1 MTARDIVQERRG
13 KAKTACYEI
22 VDRRSRP
29 MMLTVFL
36 EDGGFTSIGYGHLYG
51 VRKTAKGLNIHFS
64 RHIVTVEGRNLG
76 VIHEGL
82 TDHRVTFLRASGSEK
97 SGSENVVVSR
107 IVVEDGRHSDTK
119 SKE

>member
-51 VRKTAKGLNIHFS
+51 VKKTAKGLKIHFS
-64 RHIVTVEGRNLG
+64 RHIVTLEGRNLS

-82 TDHRVTFLRASGSEK
+82 TDHRVTFLRASGSE
-97 SGSENVVVSR
+97 GQGGDDVVVTR
-107 IVVEDGRHSDTK
+107 IVVEEGRCSDK
-119 SKE
+119 QSKE